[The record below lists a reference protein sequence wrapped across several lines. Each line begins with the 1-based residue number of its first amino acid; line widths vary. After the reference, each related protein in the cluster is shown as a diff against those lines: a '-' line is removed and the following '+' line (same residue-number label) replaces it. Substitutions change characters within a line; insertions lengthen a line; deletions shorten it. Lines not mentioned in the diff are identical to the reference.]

1 MNEKVSL
8 TKKDY
13 LYSYGF
19 AIVCY
24 IGIFFTIY
32 NDEISFFAN
41 IFVTFFVT
49 LFILLIGFFIGLSQ
63 LIQALFM
70 ISCEILFFI
79 SKLLFKRLKIKK
91 QKNKLSDLEKY
102 QKAQQELLKTKQELK
117 ESFKT
122 LIKTFKNS

>member
-1 MNEKVSL
+1 MNKKILL
-8 TKKDY
+8 TKRDY

-24 IGIFFTIY
+24 IGIFCTTY

-41 IFVTFFVT
+41 IFITFFVT
-49 LFILLIGFFIGLSQ
+49 LFVLLIGFFLGLSQ

-79 SKLLFKRLKIKK
+79 SKLIFKLFK
-91 QKNKLSDLEKY
+91 KLFR
-102 QKAQQELLKTKQELK
+102 A
-117 ESFKT
+117 
-122 LIKTFKNS
+122 KNSHKQLLNPKEF

>member
-1 MNEKVSL
+1 MNKKVSL

-32 NDEISFFAN
+32 SNEISFFAN

-49 LFILLIGFFIGLSQ
+49 LFILLIGFFLGLSQ

-70 ISCEILFFI
+70 ISCEILFFVF
-79 SKLLFKRLKIKK
+79 KLFKKCF
-91 QKNKLSDLEKY
+91 
-102 QKAQQELLKTKQELK
+102 KTKNQPSRQLPSPK
-117 ESFKT
+117 EF
-122 LIKTFKNS
+122 